1 MNAKSV
7 IFKNDVV
14 PWRTRHRAQRLFPP
28 RSAEEFTK
36 PEGRPGMSSE
46 DARYILDTF
55 NQQFHQWSIFNHQP
69 TTLASKLCKTPCHT
83 ALKAAEL

>member
-7 IFKNDVV
+7 VLKNAVLS
-14 PWRTRHRAQRLFPP
+14 WRTRHRAQRLVT

-36 PEGRPGMSSE
+36 PEGSPGMSSE

-55 NQQFHQWSIFNHQP
+55 DQQD
-69 TTLASKLCKTPCHT
+69 TASKLCKPPCDT
-83 ALKAAEL
+83 ALRAAEL